1 MCCWEVK
8 RKTLWSRHWDI
19 IKVKTPF
26 HLGGD
31 YSSQMKWGFVIVYI
45 ITISETYS
53 HDGIPSKLHQS
64 QYHTQPVPV

>member
-19 IKVKTPF
+19 IKAKTPF

-31 YSSQMKWGFVIVYI
+31 CSSQMKWGFVIVYI

-53 HDGIPSKLHQS
+53 HDATLSKRLRS
-64 QYHTQPVPV
+64 QCHTLPVPV